1 MKVREV
7 IRRLETAVSQ
17 CVIVIDDAGP
27 NFSAHAPDVPGCVA
41 TGRTVEETV
50 TNMREALL
58 FHFDGLRADGL
69 IVPPPSTRAAV
80 VEVA

>member
-1 MKVREV
+1 M
-7 IRRLETAVSQ
+7 SQ
-17 CVIVIDDAGP
+17 YVIVIDDAGP

-41 TGRTVEETV
+41 TGRTIDETV
-50 TNMREALL
+50 ANMREALA

-69 IVPPPSTRAAV
+69 AVPPPSTRAAV

>member
-1 MKVREV
+1 
-7 IRRLETAVSQ
+7 VSQ
-17 CVIVIDDAGP
+17 YVIVIDDAGS

-50 TNMREALL
+50 TNMREALA

-69 IVPPPSTRAAV
+69 MVPPPSTRAAV

>member
-1 MKVREV
+1 M
-7 IRRLETAVSQ
+7 SQ
-17 CVIVIDDAGP
+17 YVIVIDDAGS

-41 TGRTVEETV
+41 TGRTVDETV
-50 TNMREALL
+50 TNMREALA

-69 IVPPPSTRAAV
+69 TVPPPSTRAAV

>member
-1 MKVREV
+1 
-7 IRRLETAVSQ
+7 VSEY
-17 CVIVIDDAGP
+17 VIVIDDAGP
-27 NFSAHAPDVPGCVA
+27 NFSAHAADVPGCVA

-69 IVPPPSTRAAV
+69 VVPPPSTRAAV
-80 VEVA
+80 VDIA

>member
-1 MKVREV
+1 M
-7 IRRLETAVSQ
+7 SQ
-17 CVIVIDDAGP
+17 YVIVIDDAGS

-41 TGRTVEETV
+41 TGRTMEDTV
-50 TNMREALL
+50 ANMREALA

-69 IVPPPSTRAAV
+69 AVPPPSTRTAV